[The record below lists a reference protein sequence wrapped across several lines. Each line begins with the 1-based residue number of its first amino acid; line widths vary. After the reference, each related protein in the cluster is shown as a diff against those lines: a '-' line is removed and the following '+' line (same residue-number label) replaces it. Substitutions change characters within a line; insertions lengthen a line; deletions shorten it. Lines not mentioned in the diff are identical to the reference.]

1 MHFSVFFHK
10 SGYVRTKYFSYLV
23 AFLLEDFLSHHD
35 SLVFSIL
42 ELILLG
48 FHELGDP
55 LAKELFGVSDCQDLF
70 LGDLSQRV
78 EELIL
83 GDDHI

>member
-1 MHFSVFFHK
+1 MHVSVFFLK
-10 SGYVRTKYFSYLV
+10 SSYLLAEYLPYLV
-23 AFLLEDFLSHHD
+23 TFFLEDFLSHHD

-42 ELILLG
+42 EFILLG
-48 FHELGDP
+48 FHELDDP

-70 LGDLSQRV
+70 LGDLSQSV
-78 EELIL
+78 EELVL

>member
-1 MHFSVFFHK
+1 MHFSVFFHE
-10 SGYVRTKYFSYLV
+10 SGYLLSKYLLYFV

-42 ELILLG
+42 ELVLLG

-55 LAKELFGVSDCQDLF
+55 LAEELFGVSDC
-70 LGDLSQRV
+70 
-78 EELIL
+78 
-83 GDDHI
+83 

>member
-1 MHFSVFFHK
+1 MHFSVFLFK
-10 SGYVRTKYFSYLV
+10 SGYLVSKYFPYLV
-23 AFLLEDFLSHHD
+23 TFFIEDFLSHHD

-48 FHELGDP
+48 FHQLHDP
-55 LAKELFGVSDCQDLF
+55 LAKELFGVSDCQYLF
-70 LGDLSQRV
+70 LGLFSQRV

-83 GDDHI
+83 GDDHM

>member
-70 LGDLSQRV
+70 LGDLSQSV
-78 EELIL
+78 EELVL

>member
-1 MHFSVFFHK
+1 MHFSIFFLK
-10 SGYVRTKYFSYLV
+10 SSYLLSKYCSYLV
-23 AFLLEDFLSHHD
+23 TFFLEDFLSHHD

-48 FHELGDP
+48 FHKLDDP
-55 LAKELFGVSDCQDLF
+55 LAKELFGVSDCQYLL
-70 LGDLSQRV
+70 LGDFSQRV

-83 GDDHI
+83 